1 IMATAVPIEE
11 VPMFRNGMQ
20 PSHLIVLLVIVALLF
35 GANRLPGL
43 AKSVGQSLKIFKSEI
58 QDLTEDSGKTT
69 SDTTAAATAAQS
81 AVAQSATATPAADSK
96 LATSPTGPQP

>member
-1 IMATAVPIEE
+1 
-11 VPMFRNGMQ
+11 MFRNGMQ